1 MLLCQPIFCSKV
13 VTTLV
18 VYVYPLR
25 YTGFGIS
32 NVLYAFAWS
41 SVGSTLSPG
50 LIAPTRAALYVSASP
65 SLSVSPSALAPAS
78 VALYAAASALFGVTF
93 VGS

>member
-13 VTTLV
+13 VTALV

-25 YTGFGIS
+25 YTGFGIN
-32 NVLYAFAWS
+32 NVLYAFACA
-41 SVGSTLSPG
+41 SVGFTLLPE
-50 LIAPTRAALYVSASP
+50 LITPARAALYASAS
-65 SLSVSPSALAPAS
+65 SVLSVSPSALAPVS
-78 VALYAAASALFGVTF
+78 VALYAAACASFGVTF